1 MYELTIVHPL
11 EINIVELRK
20 FLNYFYERFYSVPD
34 NAVKL
39 RKDFFTEGFC
49 GN

>member
-34 NAVKL
+34 DAVKL
-39 RKDFFTEGFC
+39 REDFFAEYFC